1 MRMEDL
7 SEKVVVGAVF
17 GSGNQVRPAW
27 FIWNGR
33 KYTVKET
40 TYTWTE
46 RRGTG
51 MLYHFAVTDGAD
63 LFELVLDNASLAWTL
78 EKVEY
83 RA

>member
-1 MRMEDL
+1 LRMEDL
-7 SEKVVVGAVF
+7 SAKVVVGAVF
-17 GSGNQVRPAW
+17 GSGNLVRPAW

-63 LFELVLDNASLAWTL
+63 LFELVLDNTSLAWTL
-78 EKVEY
+78 EKVEC